1 MTGIVK
7 LINESKKLAAIETSY
22 GDYMVL
28 NLIDNKSKIDIGDKL
43 EGELTSMGEQNA
55 FNITKGER
63 VMIDIEETYLTRE
76 RAEAII
82 AE

>member
-28 NLIDNKSKIDIGDKL
+28 SLIDNKTKIEIGDKL

-76 RAEAII
+76 TAEAII
-82 AE
+82 A

>member
-28 NLIDNKSKIDIGDKL
+28 SLIDNKSKIEIGDKL

-63 VMIDIEETYLTRE
+63 VMIDIEETYLTLE
-76 RAEAII
+76 TAEAII
-82 AE
+82 K